1 MFPVSLYEWK
11 MTIAHPILKIMFMNN
26 LRTFEAGMLKIL
38 IREYSA
44 SAPKLNVL
52 IKKSEWRMLTA
63 DEG

>member
-1 MFPVSLYEWK
+1 
-11 MTIAHPILKIMFMNN
+11 MTIAHPILTIMFMSN

-52 IKKSEWRMLTA
+52 IRKSASSWSLSRAADRMG
-63 DEG
+63 EC